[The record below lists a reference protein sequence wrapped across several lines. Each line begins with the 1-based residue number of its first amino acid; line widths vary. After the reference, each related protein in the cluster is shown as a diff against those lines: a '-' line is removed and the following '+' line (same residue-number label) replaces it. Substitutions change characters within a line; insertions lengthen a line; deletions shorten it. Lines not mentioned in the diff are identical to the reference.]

1 MNEIVE
7 NEVLED
13 LFNARSDGFQARF
26 VKEYGKTDEMKK
38 VEESEN
44 ELIDMIKSNIEN
56 EKIQKQVIKQ
66 FYEFTDDMTAVECF
80 WMKQYYKLGFTDRIS
95 LKKLKAIKFLRRFKS
110 K

>member
-1 MNEIVE
+1 MDEKVE
-7 NEVLED
+7 NKVLED
-13 LFNARSDGFQARF
+13 LFNARSDGFQAYF
-26 VKEYGKTDEMKK
+26 VKENGETDEMKK

-44 ELIDMIKSNIEN
+44 KLIDMIKSNINN
-56 EKIQKQVIKQ
+56 EKIQKQIIDQ
-66 FYEFTDDMTAVECF
+66 FYEVTDNMIVVECF

>member
-1 MNEIVE
+1 MDEIVE

-26 VKEYGKTDEMKK
+26 VKEYGETDEMKK
-38 VEESEN
+38 VQNSEN
-44 ELIDMIKSNIEN
+44 KLINMIKSNINN
-56 EKIQKQVIKQ
+56 EEIQKQIIRQYYNV
-66 FYEFTDDMTAVECF
+66 TDNMTAVECF

-95 LKKLKAIKFLRRFKS
+95 LKKLKVVKFLRRFKS